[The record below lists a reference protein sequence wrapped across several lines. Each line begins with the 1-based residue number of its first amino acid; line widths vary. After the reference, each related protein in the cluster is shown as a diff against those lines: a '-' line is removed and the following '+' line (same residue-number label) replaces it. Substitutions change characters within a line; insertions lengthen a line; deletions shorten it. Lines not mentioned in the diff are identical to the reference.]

1 MAVSQN
7 DLLNGLESKVR
18 FLMSRYEEMEREKLA
33 LEETLRKCEEERDLA
48 RVMERNWRSR
58 YHDLLIA
65 RTISTS
71 EEDTKKTL
79 SRLSNL
85 EREIDKCIN
94 MLLED

>member
-18 FLMSRYEEMEREKLA
+18 FLMSRYEEMEKENSA
-33 LEETLRKCEEERDLA
+33 LEEALRKCEEERDLA